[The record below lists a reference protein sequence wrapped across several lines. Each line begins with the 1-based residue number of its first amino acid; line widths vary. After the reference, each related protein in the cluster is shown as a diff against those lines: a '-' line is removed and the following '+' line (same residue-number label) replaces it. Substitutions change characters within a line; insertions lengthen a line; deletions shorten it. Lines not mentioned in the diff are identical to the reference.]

1 MEDEVTPSLPEIVGL
16 VVERVS
22 NCYQKH
28 DLCCSEAISSVLS
41 QAFASGLS
49 AREAVQLGA
58 GFCHGMGGAGCSCG
72 ALTGSVLILSCYL
85 GPHGPSGLQKKEF
98 RSCIR
103 ELHHQFQERFR
114 STCCR
119 VLSKKRA
126 GDRESRRVSCLEL
139 TKGGAEIAATLLL
152 EARPELMHAVDL
164 IFLHSSQPPL

>member
-1 MEDEVTPSLPEIVGL
+1 MKGEVTLSLPEMVGL

-28 DLCCSEAISSVLS
+28 DLCCAEAISAVLS
-41 QAFASGLS
+41 QVFSSGLS

-72 ALTGSVLILSCYL
+72 ALTGSVVILSYYL
-85 GPHGPSGLQKKEF
+85 GPHGRQGLQKKEF

-103 ELHHQFQERFR
+103 ELHRQFQERFG

-119 VLSKKRA
+119 VLAKKGA
-126 GDRESRRVSCLEL
+126 GDKESRRVSCLEL
-139 TKGGAEIAATLLL
+139 TKGGAEIAGTLLL
-152 EARPELMHAVDL
+152 KARPELMGSVDL
-164 IFLHSSQPPL
+164 VFLHSSQPPL

>member
-1 MEDEVTPSLPEIVGL
+1 MKVEVTPLLPEIVGL
-16 VVERVS
+16 VVERLS

-41 QAFASGLS
+41 QASASGLS
-49 AREAVQLGA
+49 AREAVQTGA
-58 GFCHGMGGAGCSCG
+58 DFCHGMGGAGCGCG
-72 ALTGSVLILSCYL
+72 ALTGSVVIFPCYL

-103 ELHHQFQERFR
+103 ELHHRFQKRFG

-119 VLSKKRA
+119 VLSRKVA
-126 GDRESRRVSCLEL
+126 GDRERCRVSCLEL
-139 TKGGAEIAATLLL
+139 TKGGEIAATFLL
-152 EARPELMHAVDL
+152 EARPELMRSLDL